1 VASFFISRIDNEVDK
16 LLPAES
22 EIRGKVAVSN
32 AVLAYQ
38 AYCNFKESDRW
49 QAISNKGGNLQRPL
63 WASTGVKDPKYSTTK
78 YVAELIA
85 RDVIN
90 TMPEKTL
97 TAVRDLENMD
107 SNSITSN
114 YDSAKV
120 IIAKLALAGID
131 LDKIT
136 NNLEIDGV
144 KKFEES
150 WIELMNSI
158 KKVIDN

>member
-1 VASFFISRIDNEVDK
+1 
-16 LLPAES
+16 
-22 EIRGKVAVSN
+22 
-32 AVLAYQ
+32 
-38 AYCNFKESDRW
+38 
-49 QAISNKGGNLQRPL
+49 
-63 WASTGVKDPKYSTTK
+63 
-78 YVAELIA
+78 LIA

>member
-1 VASFFISRIDNEVDK
+1 
-16 LLPAES
+16 
-22 EIRGKVAVSN
+22 
-32 AVLAYQ
+32 
-38 AYCNFKESDRW
+38 
-49 QAISNKGGNLQRPL
+49 
-63 WASTGVKDPKYSTTK
+63 
-78 YVAELIA
+78 LIA

-136 NNLEIDGV
+136 NNLEIEGV